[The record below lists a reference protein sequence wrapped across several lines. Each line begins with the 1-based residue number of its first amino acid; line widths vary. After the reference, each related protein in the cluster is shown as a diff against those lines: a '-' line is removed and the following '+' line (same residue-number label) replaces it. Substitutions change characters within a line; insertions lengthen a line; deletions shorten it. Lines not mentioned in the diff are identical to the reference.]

1 MKKIIASLM
10 IAGFVGSIAV
20 AQVPN
25 PENPT
30 ETQEMVQQDQKTEIT
45 LDKVPAKVK
54 ESLKS
59 NDYEIANVETIY
71 EMTAEGKKVYKFI
84 VLDGSQKWAVD
95 FDATGKLLG
104 EKKVDA

>member
-1 MKKIIASLM
+1 MKKIIASLI
-10 IAGFVGSIAV
+10 IAGFAGSVAV

-25 PENPT
+25 PEKPT
-30 ETQEMVQQDQKTEIT
+30 ETQELVQQDQKTEIT
-45 LDKVPAKVK
+45 IDKVPAPVQ
-54 ESLKS
+54 EALKT

-84 VLDGSQKWAVD
+84 VMEGSQKWAVD